1 MMTTTRYRNAPGPC
15 LRAVACALSLFAMGG
30 ALAEDKLQLTGAS
43 FLEIDELVIAAKGRP
58 NEEHRLRGLKSYKT
72 GHYRDALKSFE
83 VAAYNADKYSQHYL
97 SLMHWHG
104 VGAERDPVQA
114 YIWSDLAAERGSK
127 PLLVLREKIWSQL
140 TPEQQEQ
147 VQVRGEDFYDK
158 YGDAVAKPRAESAM
172 RQFARDMTGSR
183 TGYRN
188 QRLETSG
195 PPVNGAF
202 GMKTGSNAAAY
213 AISERATPDE
223 LYGKDG
229 GLRRLSTYWQQQD
242 RLLEGKVEVGPL
254 QNVPTP
260 KGENGMNG

>member
-1 MMTTTRYRNAPGPC
+1 LA
-15 LRAVACALSLFAMGG
+15 LFAMGG

-43 FLEIDELVIAAKGRP
+43 FLEIDELVTAAKGRP

-72 GHYRDALKSFE
+72 GHYRDALESFE

-97 SLMHWHG
+97 SLMYWHG
-104 VGAERDPVQA
+104 VGTERDPVQA

-140 TPEQQEQ
+140 TPEQQAQ
-147 VQVRGEDFYDK
+147 VQMRGEDFYAR
-158 YGDAVAKPRAESAM
+158 YGDAVAKPRAESVM

-183 TGYRN
+183 VGFRN
-188 QRLETSG
+188 QPLEVFDG
-195 PPVNGAF
+195 PSNGAF
-202 GMKTGSNAAAY
+202 GKPGSRNQLDAPPTA
-213 AISERATPDE
+213 DE
-223 LYGKDG
+223 LYGQEG

-242 RLLEGKVEVGPL
+242 RLLEGNVEVGPL

-260 KGENGMNG
+260 KGGNGMDG

>member
-1 MMTTTRYRNAPGPC
+1 LA
-15 LRAVACALSLFAMGG
+15 LFAMGG

-43 FLEIDELVIAAKGRP
+43 FLEIDELVTAAKGRP

-72 GHYRDALKSFE
+72 GHYRDALESFE

-97 SLMHWHG
+97 SLMYWHG
-104 VGAERDPVQA
+104 VGTERDPVQA

-140 TPEQQEQ
+140 TPEQQAQ
-147 VQVRGEDFYDK
+147 VQMRGEDFYAR
-158 YGDAVAKPRAESAM
+158 YGDAVAKPRAESVM

-183 TGYRN
+183 VGFRN
-188 QRLETSG
+188 QPLEVFDG
-195 PPVNGAF
+195 PSNGAF
-202 GMKTGSNAAAY
+202 GKPGSRNQLDVPPTA
-213 AISERATPDE
+213 DE
-223 LYGKDG
+223 LYGQEG

-242 RLLEGKVEVGPL
+242 RLLEGNVEVGPL

-260 KGENGMNG
+260 KGGNGMNG